1 MHQLQ
6 YLPLATLSLAL
17 LYVACQRVGLEFSR
31 SVLGRLFILLAIIGS
46 AKYDRCLSVLVA
58 GFFVVLAKYSPL
70 GINVYNEGFTPDA
83 NLHTLG
89 GAEETG
95 SFNVKQ
101 QQKQPPP
108 PPAVSQSAGDE
119 LLSVAAYL
127 QPKNSAK
134 QIR

>member
-31 SVLGRLFILLAIIGS
+31 SVLGRLFILLAIIGAS
-46 AKYDRCLSVLVA
+46 KYDRWLSVLVA

-70 GINVYNEGFTPDA
+70 GINVYEGFTPDA

-95 SFNVKQ
+95 SFNVRQ
-101 QQKQPPP
+101 QEQPPA

>member
-1 MHQLQ
+1 MHKLQ

-31 SVLGRLFILLAIIGS
+31 SVLGRLFMVVALIGTS
-46 AKYDRCLSVLVA
+46 KYDRWLSVLVA
-58 GFFVVLAKYSPL
+58 VFFIALAKYSPL
-70 GINVYNEGFTPDA
+70 GINVFEGFTPDA

-95 SFNVKQ
+95 SFNVRQ
-101 QQKQPPP
+101 QEQPPLLN
-108 PPAVSQSAGDE
+108 QSAGDE
-119 LLSVAAYL
+119 RLTVATYL
-127 QPKNSAK
+127 RPKDSAK